1 MTTVQ
6 ERVPQRNRTLPIWSL
21 LLIGYAASRVV
32 TTVLLLVFWAASHH
46 WSIAH
51 YDGGS
56 SFGGFLT
63 SWDGLYYGR
72 IAEHGYPL
80 TLPHDDQGDIAKN
93 AWAFLPVYP
102 LIVRAVMIV
111 TGLGFP
117 IAGTIVSAVAGGAA
131 TFAIH
136 ALLAKRFSEKTA
148 LWGALFFCFG
158 PLSYVLQIT
167 YAESVFLFLMFAAL
181 AAMMAR
187 RYAVMLP
194 FAVLACF
201 AHPGGIVLAAALALQ
216 RFRIGARRETATAR
230 ERALAWTTV
239 AVVGVAGIAWP
250 FVAGLATR
258 NPSAYFETET
268 AWWRDYIGQI
278 HFFPFTPW
286 FVFAGHYW
294 GAVGILLVLVV
305 LVGFIVWFTRA
316 PARRFG
322 GDIRGYTISW
332 VAYLVAVFLPQQSL
346 FRMLLPLSPLLGH
359 PALSSSVTRRRV
371 TLAVSIALQPVG
383 ILLFWVIWPP

>member
-1 MTTVQ
+1 MIPVQ
-6 ERVPQRNRTLPIWSL
+6 ERAPERTRTLPTWAV
-21 LLIGYAASRVV
+21 LLIGYAASRVI
-32 TTVLLLVFWAASHH
+32 TTALLLTFWAASNH

-51 YDGGS
+51 FDGGPG
-56 SFGGFLT
+56 FGGFLT
-63 SWDGLYYGR
+63 SWDGLYYDKV
-72 IAEHGYPL
+72 AEHGYPL
-80 TLPHDDQGDIAKN
+80 TLPHDIDGNIAKN

-102 LIVRAVMIV
+102 LLVRAVMIV

-117 IAGTIVSAVAGGAA
+117 IAGPVVSAVAGGAA
-131 TFAIH
+131 TFAVH
-136 ALLAKRFSEKTA
+136 AVIAKRFNEKTA

-158 PLSYVLQIT
+158 PLSYVLQVA

-181 AAMMAR
+181 AAMMSR
-187 RYAVMLP
+187 RYLVMLP
-194 FAVLACF
+194 FALLACF

-216 RFRIGARRETATAR
+216 RLRIGARRQPSTAR
-230 ERALAWTTV
+230 ARATAWTTV
-239 AVVGVAGIAWP
+239 ALVGLAGIAWP
-250 FVAGLATR
+250 FVAGLATG

-294 GAVGILLVLVV
+294 GAVGILLVLAV
-305 LVGFIVWFTRA
+305 LAGFVVWFTR
-316 PARRFG
+316 PSARRLG
-322 GDIRGYTISW
+322 SDIRGYTLAW

-359 PALSSSVTRRRV
+359 PALSRTRRRQRV
-371 TLAVSIALQPVG
+371 TLAVCLALQPVG

>member
-1 MTTVQ
+1 MIPVQ
-6 ERVPQRNRTLPIWSL
+6 ERVAERTRTLPTWAI
-21 LLIGYAASRVV
+21 LLIGYAASRVI
-32 TTVLLLVFWAASHH
+32 TTALLLVFWAASHH

-56 SFGGFLT
+56 SFAGFLT
-63 SWDGLYYGR
+63 SWDGLYYGKV
-72 IAEHGYPL
+72 AEHGYPL
-80 TLPHDDQGDIAKN
+80 TLPHDANGDIAKN

-117 IAGTIVSAVAGGAA
+117 IAGTLVSVVAGGGA

-136 ALLAKRFSEKTA
+136 ALLATRFTERTA
-148 LWGALFFCFG
+148 LWGALFFCLG
-158 PLSYVLQIT
+158 PMSYVLQVA

-181 AAMMAR
+181 ACMMAR
-187 RYAVMLP
+187 RYGLMLP
-194 FAVLACF
+194 FAILACF
-201 AHPGGIVLAAALALQ
+201 AHPGGVVLAVALALQ
-216 RFRIGARRETATAR
+216 RVRIGVRREPTEKR
-230 ERALAWTTV
+230 EVALAWTV
-239 AVVGVAGIAWP
+239 ISIIGLAGIAWP
-250 FVAGLATR
+250 FVAGLATG

-286 FVFAGHYW
+286 FVFASHYW
-294 GAVGILLVLVV
+294 GAVGVLLVLAV
-305 LVGFIVWFTRA
+305 LAGFVLWFTR
-316 PARRFG
+316 PSARALG
-322 GDIRGYTISW
+322 SDIRGYTLGW

-359 PALSSSVTRRRV
+359 PALSRTARRRRV
-371 TLAVSIALQPVG
+371 TLAVSVALQPVG
-383 ILLFWVIWPP
+383 ILLFWVVWPP